1 MLTRDEIKD
10 LLRAEGFHPSPRMGQ
25 SFLVSVGALRS
36 IAGALGRRA
45 GGRARL
51 VLEIGCGPGNLTEA
65 LLEEGL
71 RVVAVERDRRL
82 GRLCRRRL
90 AGREGLTV
98 VLADILQAPFRA
110 PAAGGSV
117 AVAGNLPYAITG
129 EILRRIT
136 DEWPWVPVASILVQE
151 EVAGRLSASPG
162 HRSYGALTVLMA
174 LHWDIVRGIRIPAG
188 SFYPRPAV
196 DSRHVV
202 LGRKGT
208 GVDPGLAGL
217 LRRVV
222 IGVFSYRR
230 KKLRGALGR
239 ALAVLGL
246 DAGLTGAAAEAGI
259 DLDARPENL
268 TPAQFLAL
276 ARALRRRT

>member
-1 MLTRDEIKD
+1 MLTREEIKS
-10 LLRAEGFHPSPRMGQ
+10 LLRAEGLHPSPRMGQ
-25 SFLVSVGALRS
+25 SFLLSIGALRS
-36 IAGALGRRA
+36 IAGALGGGA
-45 GGRARL
+45 GGRAEL

-65 LLEEGL
+65 LLDEGF
-71 RVVAVERDRRL
+71 RVLAVERDRRL
-82 GRLCRRRL
+82 GRLCHRRL

-98 VLADILQAPFRA
+98 VLADILRAPVRA
-110 PAAGGSV
+110 PAAGRSV
-117 AVAGNLPYAITG
+117 AVAGSLPYAITG

-151 EVAGRLSASPG
+151 EVAARLSAAPG
-162 HRSYGALTVLMA
+162 NRHYGALTVLMA
-174 LHWDIVRGIRIPAG
+174 LHWDIVRGIKIPAK
-188 SFYPRPAV
+188 SFFPRPAV

-202 LGRKGT
+202 LGRKDAGIE
-208 GVDPGLAGL
+208 PGLAGF

-239 ALAVLGL
+239 ALAGLGIDTEL
-246 DAGLTGAAAEAGI
+246 AGAAAEAGI

-268 TPAQFLAL
+268 TPGQFLAL
-276 ARALRRRT
+276 ARVLQPKA